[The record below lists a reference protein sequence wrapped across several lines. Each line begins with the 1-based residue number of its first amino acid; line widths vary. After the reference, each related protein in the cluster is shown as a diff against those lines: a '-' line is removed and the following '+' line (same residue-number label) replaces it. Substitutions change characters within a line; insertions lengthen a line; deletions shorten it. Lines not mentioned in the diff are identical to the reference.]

1 MKNNLLIIFI
11 KKEWWRILI
20 YWTSIFCGGII
31 PLFLSMEIT
40 ELINIILANKSAD
53 KMIIFVLIGI
63 FMYALS
69 VYLSQVYSVN
79 LVASLKTK
87 LINQKFNTIM
97 RAYKN
102 ILNMNINNSELSQKI
117 INESQNMADFY
128 INITIRS
135 LRAIVLLLILCF
147 LLFQENIKL
156 TFVLCIV
163 VLIALVLLLR
173 LNNQIFNRQQKVI
186 ALSANYFRNSESWI
200 RNLEQIK
207 LFALFEHVYHEI
219 LNNGKKLIEAVIHS
233 FDIELC
239 EMFIISALRYLFI
252 ALFILYSSSLSE
264 LNLGKVF
271 LIISLLTQFFGYVDE
286 LKQFVITCQ
295 KFKASRYVLNSIESL
310 GINEENQSKSII
322 SRITNINISHLVGEK
337 QKSHPLSL
345 EMIPNNIY
353 CVTGDNGI
361 GKSTFF
367 NMLLGI
373 EKNYTGIIKI
383 NNEFIENINLEAM
396 YNKSIIYMEQSSELI
411 EYIDVPD
418 GKIALSRGERQN
430 YLLADQLQSTLQ
442 NSLILLDEPTA
453 SLDAQSK
460 ERFVVTVDK
469 LKATNI
475 IVIISH
481 DSYILRQ
488 SYIEVRLD

>member
-1 MKNNLLIIFI
+1 MKNDLLIIFL
-11 KKEWWRILI
+11 KKEWWKILI

-31 PLFLSMEIT
+31 PLLLSIEIT
-40 ELINIILANKSAD
+40 ELINIILANKSVD

-69 VYLSQVYSVN
+69 VYFSQIYSVN
-79 LVASLKTK
+79 LVASFKTK

-97 RAYKN
+97 KAYKN
-102 ILNMNINNSELSQKI
+102 VLNTDINNSELSQKI
-117 INESQNMADFY
+117 INEAQNMADFY
-128 INITIRS
+128 INATIRS

-156 TFVLCIV
+156 TLILCIV
-163 VLIALVLLLR
+163 VSIALVVLLR
-173 LNNQIFNRQQKVI
+173 LNNQVFIRQQKVI
-186 ALSANYFRNSESWI
+186 ELSANYFRNSESWI

-207 LFALFEHVYHEI
+207 LFSLFKHVYNDI
-219 LNNGKKLIEAVIHS
+219 LDNGKELIKAVIHS
-233 FDIELC
+233 FDIELS
-239 EMFIISALRYLFI
+239 EMFIVSALRYLFI
-252 ALFILYSSSLSE
+252 ALFILYSSTLSE

-271 LIISLLTQFFGYVDE
+271 LIISLLTQFFGYADE
-286 LKQFVITCQ
+286 LKQFVITFQ
-295 KFKASRYVLNSIESL
+295 KFKVSKYVLNSIESL
-310 GINEENQSKSII
+310 ETDEENQNKLIFSH
-322 SRITNINISHLVGEK
+322 ITRINISNLVGDK
-337 QKSHPLSL
+337 QKSRPLNL
-345 EMIPNNIY
+345 EMVSNNIY
-353 CVTGDNGI
+353 CVTGDNGV

-383 NNEFIENINLEAM
+383 NNECIENINLEAM
-396 YNKSIIYMEQSSELI
+396 YNKSIIYMDQNSELI
-411 EYIDVPD
+411 EYIDIQE
-418 GKIALSRGERQN
+418 GKVTQSRGEKQN
-430 YLLADQLQSTLQ
+430 YLLTHQLRSTLQ

-453 SLDAQSK
+453 SLDVQAK
-460 ERFVVTVDK
+460 DRFVTMIDK
-469 LKATNI
+469 LRSHNI